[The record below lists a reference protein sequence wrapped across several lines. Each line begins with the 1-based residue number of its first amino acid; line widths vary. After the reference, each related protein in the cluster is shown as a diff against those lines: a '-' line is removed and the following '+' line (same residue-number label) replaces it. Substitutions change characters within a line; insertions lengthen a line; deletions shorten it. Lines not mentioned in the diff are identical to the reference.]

1 MLVMDYPSIR
11 GEDLPDYSKKA
22 TWNLLHEYIDLYS
35 QISIYECTG
44 DGVQDIS
51 RLQYQYTN
59 TTFADQSKY
68 NIIFY
73 KVVHKWRE
81 SAIHYIKILKKGKD
95 LKCSVG
101 NSYTEY
107 QMMQTFLDN
116 LQQGVK
122 YPDQMASHQEE
133 LTREEK
139 SIDQNHYLYLTYKL
153 IILIWTIQ

>member
-1 MLVMDYPSIR
+1 M
-11 GEDLPDYSKKA
+11 
-22 TWNLLHEYIDLYS
+22 
-35 QISIYECTG
+35 
-44 DGVQDIS
+44 
-51 RLQYQYTN
+51 
-59 TTFADQSKY
+59 
-68 NIIFY
+68 
-73 KVVHKWRE
+73 
-81 SAIHYIKILKKGKD
+81 
-95 LKCSVG
+95 G

-153 IILIWTIQ
+153 II